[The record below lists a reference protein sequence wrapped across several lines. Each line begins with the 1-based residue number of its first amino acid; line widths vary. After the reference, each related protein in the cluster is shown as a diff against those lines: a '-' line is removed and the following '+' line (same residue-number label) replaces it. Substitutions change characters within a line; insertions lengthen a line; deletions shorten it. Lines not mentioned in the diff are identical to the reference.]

1 MTLNLEDYLLV
12 MWEFRESFTKVSE
25 VDISKRLKISA
36 PTVTEYISKMEQ
48 MGLVKRAS
56 REVTFTTSGVKFTVP
71 IVRAHRIAEV
81 FAQKILE
88 VPWEEAH
95 KAVMDL
101 EHLFSGSYG
110 DNLFKHL
117 GYPETCPHGN
127 PTAVTT
133 KDNSTNPMLLDEG
146 TYVFGKVVF
155 EDYDMLRK
163 LSSVSILPGTLVKLT
178 KDPECR
184 IESPNGEITLNDRES
199 MMVRLKK
206 QKIKK

>member
-56 REVTFTTSGVKFTVP
+56 REVTFTTSGVKITVP

-88 VPWEEAH
+88 VI
-95 KAVMDL
+95 
-101 EHLFSGSYG
+101 
-110 DNLFKHL
+110 FK
-117 GYPETCPHGN
+117 
-127 PTAVTT
+127 
-133 KDNSTNPMLLDEG
+133 
-146 TYVFGKVVF
+146 
-155 EDYDMLRK
+155 
-163 LSSVSILPGTLVKLT
+163 I
-178 KDPECR
+178 
-184 IESPNGEITLNDRES
+184 
-199 MMVRLKK
+199 
-206 QKIKK
+206 

>member
-56 REVTFTTSGVKFTVP
+56 REVTFTTSGGKFTVP

-133 KDNSTNPMLLDEG
+133 KDNSMNPMLLDEG

-163 LSSVSILPGTLVKLT
+163 LSSVSILPGTMVNLT
-178 KDPECR
+178 KEPECR

-199 MMVRLKK
+199 MMIRLKK
-206 QKIKK
+206 QKIRK